1 MQILLFSNNFPIIIS
16 ASLVKNDVVFRLFML
31 TIDIFSYVQTV
42 MNLFRTKLPG
52 ERISDFEF
60 TYDMPQK
67 ILFLVT
73 SIFRLAL
80 K

>member
-1 MQILLFSNNFPIIIS
+1 MTEKVYAVIMGLLWSLGTKDYIIKS
-16 ASLVKNDVVFRLFML
+16 R
-31 TIDIFSYVQTV
+31 
-42 MNLFRTKLPG
+42 RKLPG
-52 ERISDFEF
+52 EWISDFNF
-60 TYDMPQK
+60 TYDMPRK

>member
-1 MQILLFSNNFPIIIS
+1 MITFVIAQLNTAKS
-16 ASLVKNDVVFRLFML
+16 KR
-31 TIDIFSYVQTV
+31 
-42 MNLFRTKLPG
+42 KLPG
-52 ERISDFEF
+52 EWISDFNF
-60 TYDMPQK
+60 TYDMPQL